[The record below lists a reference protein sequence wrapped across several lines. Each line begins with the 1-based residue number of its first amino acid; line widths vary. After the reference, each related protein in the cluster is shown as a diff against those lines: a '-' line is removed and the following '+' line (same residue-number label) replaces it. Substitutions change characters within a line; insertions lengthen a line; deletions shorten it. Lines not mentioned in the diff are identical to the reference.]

1 MVHVVQQWFSHG
13 TKANNLAVV
22 QSLRL
27 LSQQPQSAVPGELLV
42 FSPCQFVKKLTA
54 TKWGTNR
61 QKAKLPSPVSF
72 YLSCHQ
78 KVSPTFRVGLPASN
92 SLIKKIPHRGLCFCW
107 FQMQLTNKMSHQTD
121 QMATLVPILARRCC
135 QCPRKPRYIPCN
147 QGKLHGA
154 PRGHQAEGVEGQC
167 RLPAFRELGV
177 RMPSLHKDCKCD
189 GPKEEGVKGVL

>member
-78 KVSPTFRVGLPASN
+78 KVGPRLRAPPGSN
-92 SLIKKIPHRGLCFCW
+92 SLIRKTPQI
-107 FQMQLTNKMSHQTD
+107 QL
-121 QMATLVPILARRCC
+121 RF
-135 QCPRKPRYIPCN
+135 YF
-147 QGKLHGA
+147 
-154 PRGHQAEGVEGQC
+154 EGV
-167 RLPAFRELGV
+167 AVDRE
-177 RMPSLHKDCKCD
+177 SA
-189 GPKEEGVKGVL
+189 